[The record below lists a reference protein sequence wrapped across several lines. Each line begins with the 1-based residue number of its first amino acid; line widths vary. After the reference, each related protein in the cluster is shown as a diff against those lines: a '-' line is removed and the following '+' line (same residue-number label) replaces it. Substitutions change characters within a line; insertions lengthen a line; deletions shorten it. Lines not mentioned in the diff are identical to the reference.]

1 MECGSLLITVVQK
14 SLIPFCEAASIS
26 IAIFSLHLVDRSVFF
41 IFIFVGYDVVMTIS
55 KLHFSAIA

>member
-41 IFIFVGYDVVMTIS
+41 FTFVGYDVVMTIS